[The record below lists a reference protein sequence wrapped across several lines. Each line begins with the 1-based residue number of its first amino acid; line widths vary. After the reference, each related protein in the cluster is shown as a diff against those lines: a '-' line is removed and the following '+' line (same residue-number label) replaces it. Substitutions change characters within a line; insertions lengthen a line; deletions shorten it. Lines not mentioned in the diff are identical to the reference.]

1 MIGHSYCVLYCSY
14 SLSIRLL
21 LMEETR
27 HLVLLVMEDTRSLR

>member
-1 MIGHSYCVLYCSY
+1 MIGHSYCVLYYSY

-27 HLVLLVMEDTRSLR
+27 HLVLLVLEDTKSLR